1 MIRGVIFMQLPIIDA
16 SEEGLPPEDVR
27 IRKVAIDVFGDRRR
41 ARVSIELTP
50 FQIPPDIAVMISD
63 RDGQELASTNIIGLM
78 NRKMT
83 FTMHLPETDSSNSC
97 LLHTAVEYQEQGR
110 VHEVKTAFSL
120 SNKTAVE
127 EA

>member
-1 MIRGVIFMQLPIIDA
+1 MQLPIID
-16 SEEGLPPEDVR
+16 SSKEGLPPDDVR
-27 IRKVAIDVFGDRRR
+27 IQAISVDVYNDRRR

-78 NRKMT
+78 DHKMT
-83 FTMHLPETDSSNSC
+83 FTMHLPETDSLNSC
-97 LLHTAVEYQEQGR
+97 FLHTAVEYQEQGR
-110 VHEVKTAFSL
+110 VHEVETAFSL
-120 SNKTAVE
+120 SDTTALE